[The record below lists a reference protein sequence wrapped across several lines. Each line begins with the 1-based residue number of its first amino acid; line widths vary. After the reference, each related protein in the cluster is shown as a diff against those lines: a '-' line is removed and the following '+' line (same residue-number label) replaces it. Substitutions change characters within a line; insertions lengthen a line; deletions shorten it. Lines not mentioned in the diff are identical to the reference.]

1 MNIKITNCT
10 ENNLKNISVEFEKG
24 KFTVVTGVSGSGK
37 SSLVYNTLFKESQR
51 LYLSSFP
58 AWQRKFF
65 GVTKKPAAELIC
77 GLDASLAVDQR
88 ADVSTSVSTVGTFSG
103 IYDLLRV
110 LFARH
115 AGISR
120 SVFSFNSALGYCEA
134 CKGNG
139 VEDFLDP
146 DLIVADWKK
155 SIRERALK
163 ITAPNGYIIY
173 SQVTLDVLDEVC
185 RAHGFSVDTPLCDLT
200 KEQLDVIFFGSEKI
214 KVAFGKHTLESRMKW
229 TGITAKPR
237 EEGYYKGVVN
247 VMEEILKRD
256 RNPNIL
262 RFVRSVKCKKCGGA
276 RLNDTALAVKIAG
289 KNIAEICDMN
299 LEKAVQFLSENAKE
313 LSLAE
318 QKIIN
323 EINKLLLE
331 LINIGLGHL
340 TLSENSSELNSSEIQ
355 RIRIASAASSPL
367 KGTTFVFDEPSIGLS
382 RGELKNVLS
391 LLIKIRDNGNTVIAV
406 EHDID
411 AIRMAD
417 NIVETGPGGGTEGGE
432 ILFSGRVD
440 DFLKNAE
447 TLATPTALALKK
459 YENGASELNLGSE
472 IISGKLNAVCG
483 RSSVEKKDFL
493 NSYIKELEEK
503 SMTYEKIDRSPIGRT
518 SRSNPAT
525 YTGVFDKIR
534 DLFASTEEA
543 KKRGFSKSHFS
554 FNGESGRCPKCEG
567 GGVIETGMKFMGSVE
582 TVCDKCNGKRFIDE
596 VLEVKVNGLSI
607 YDVLNLTVSQ
617 ALDFFKENKQITKTL
632 DIMARLGI
640 GYLLLG
646 QPSSTLSGGEAQR
659 IKLALWLSKIKEN
672 SVLIFEEPTA
682 GLHPADIEK
691 FVGILKSVA
700 ESGVTVLASDNNPVF
715 LKLADNVISF
725 GENESF
731 SLEKEAA
738 KEGNYEAEL
747 SKEIV
752 LRSIETHNLKNVDL
766 KIKANKFN
774 VVCGLSGSG
783 KTSLAFD
790 TLFVESIKAILSG
803 VSPYVKTFLLGK
815 NQSSVSKCDGLRA
828 GIGVSAKFS
837 VAGIRSTVGTLSGI
851 YEFVRMLFSR
861 AGRLEN
867 GRKCSFTAGDF
878 SFNSEKGACG
888 KCSGTGFI
896 LSCDLEKLSINR
908 ELSFADGALAATK
921 QGRFYADKDGQ
932 FIHTLFAAGKK
943 LGIDFSKPVS
953 ELTEKEFEIA
963 MFGAG
968 EDLFDV
974 NWEYKRGNVEGT
986 HSFQGKWIGFANL
999 ITDEFYRSL
1008 GNKNEEELRNLMGKT
1023 VCPECH
1029 GKRLKKELLSVKVAG
1044 MSIDEFCEKPV
1055 SEIGKILE
1063 TISFEDKTDEEIFLK
1078 IKAEIAEK
1086 VNKIISLG
1094 IGHLTLSRAASTLS
1108 TGERE
1113 RLRLVKSAADNLQN
1127 LIYVIDEPSRGLH
1140 PLECENMAKL
1150 LREIVEKGNTVVA
1163 VEHVPEIIKYADNI
1177 IECGPGSGSAGG
1189 KIVFEGNV
1197 GSLMKS
1203 DSWTAKTLGFKPVLK
1218 DCGFSEIL
1226 TISNISR
1233 NNLKNI
1239 SVSIPLGKTTVISGL
1254 SGSGKTTLI
1263 KYLAENIKDIPVFY
1277 DEKSTENIS
1286 ATSSNVASFA
1296 ECFDKIKKK
1305 FGKSFKITKNDI
1317 CKTCKGQG
1325 RNSVSM
1331 DFLGNVEHF
1340 CADCGGT
1347 GYAPN
1352 ILEFKYKEKNIAEIL
1367 DMEIREAAE
1376 FFEDDS
1382 NISKILNILDKC
1394 GLGYIK
1400 LTQSVSSLS
1409 SGELLR
1415 LYFGRSFAAAT
1426 EKSKEKS
1433 IFIFDEP
1440 SRGLHF
1446 ADVEKLLDIFKTLN
1460 DSGHTVILAEHRSQI
1475 IASADYIIDL
1485 GPGRG
1490 EEGGNVVFQ
1499 GKVKDILNCAESVTG
1514 KMIAN
1519 FGIVQ

>member
-1 MNIKITNCT
+1 MNIKIQNCT
-10 ENNLKNISVEFEKG
+10 ENNLKNISVEFQKG

-58 AWQRKFF
+58 AWHRKFF
-65 GVTKKPAAELIC
+65 GVTRKPDVERIS
-77 GLDASLAVDQR
+77 GLDACVAVDQR
-88 ADVSTSVSTVGTFSG
+88 ADVANSMSTVGTFSG

-115 AGISR
+115 AGVSR
-120 SVFSFNSALGYCEA
+120 SVFSFNSPLGACEA
-134 CKGNG
+134 CKGYG
-139 VEDFLDP
+139 VEDFLDYE
-146 DLIVADWKK
+146 LIIADKTK
-155 SIRERALK
+155 SIRDRALK

-185 RAHGFSVDTPLCDLT
+185 RAHGFSVNTPLCDLT
-200 KEQLDVIFFGSEKI
+200 DEQMKVIFFGSEKI
-214 KVAFGKHTLESRMKW
+214 KVPFGKHTLESRMKW

-237 EEGYYKGVVN
+237 EEGYYKGIIN
-247 VMEEILKRD
+247 VMAEILKRD

-262 RFVRSVKCKKCGGA
+262 RFVRSVPCSKCHGS
-276 RLNDTALAVKIAG
+276 RLNEKALSVIFAG
-289 KNIAEICDMN
+289 KNIAELCEMTLAD
-299 LEKAVQFLSENAKE
+299 LAGFLENAGSE
-313 LSLAE
+313 ANEAE
-318 QKIIN
+318 NKIIN

-382 RGELKNVLS
+382 RGELKNVLT

-406 EHDID
+406 EHDLD
-411 AIRMAD
+411 AILMAD
-417 NIVETGPGGGTEGGE
+417 NIVETGPGGGVNGGE
-432 ILFSGRVD
+432 ILFSGSVE

-447 TLATPTALALKK
+447 TLDTPTALALKK
-459 YENGASELNLGSE
+459 YENGASGLNFGSE

-483 RSSVEKKDFL
+483 KSSVEKKEFF

-503 SMTYEKIDRSPIGRT
+503 SITYEKIDRSPIGRT

-554 FNGESGRCPKCEG
+554 FNGEAGRCPKCEG

-596 VLEVKVNGLSI
+596 VLEVKVEGLSI

-617 ALDFFKENKQITKTL
+617 ALDFFKENKQIAKTL

-659 IKLALWLSKIKEN
+659 IKLALWLSKTKEN

-682 GLHPADIEK
+682 GLHPEDIEM
-691 FVGILKSVA
+691 FVAILKEVTRSGITVVA
-700 ESGVTVLASDNNPVF
+700 AENNPVF
-715 LKLADNVISF
+715 LRLADNVVSF
-725 GENESF
+725 GDERF
-731 SLEKEAA
+731 TLEKTAA
-738 KEGNYEAEL
+738 KAGNYEAEL
-747 SKEIV
+747 AKDIV
-752 LRSIETHNLKNVDL
+752 LQSIETHNLKNVDL
-766 KIKANKFN
+766 KIKPNKFN

-815 NQSSVSKCDGLRA
+815 NQSSVSKCEGLRA

-861 AGRLEN
+861 AGRGEN
-867 GRKCSFTAGDF
+867 GEKCAFTAGDF

-896 LSCDLEKLSINR
+896 LSCDLEKLSINH

-963 MFGAG
+963 MSGAG
-968 EDLFDV
+968 EDVFDV

-1023 VCPECH
+1023 VCPECN
-1029 GKRLKKELLSVKVAG
+1029 GKRLKKELLSVRVAG

-1055 SEIGKILE
+1055 SEVGKILE
-1063 TISFEDKTDEEIFLK
+1063 TISFEDKTDEEIFCK

-1094 IGHLTLSRAASTLS
+1094 IGHLSLSRAASTLS

-1177 IECGPGSGSAGG
+1177 IECGPGSGSNGG

-1197 GSLMKS
+1197 ESLIKS
-1203 DSWTAKTLGFKPVLK
+1203 DSWTAKTLNFKPVLK
-1218 DCGFSEIL
+1218 DCDFSEFL
-1226 TISNISR
+1226 TVSNISR

-1317 CKTCKGQG
+1317 CKTCKGTG
-1325 RNSVSM
+1325 KNSVSM

-1340 CADCGGT
+1340 CADCNGT
-1347 GYAPN
+1347 GYAPD
-1352 ILEFKYKEKNIAEIL
+1352 ILEFRYKEKNIAEIL
-1367 DMEIREAAE
+1367 DMEIGSAAE
-1376 FFEDDS
+1376 FFEDDAS
-1382 NISKILNILDKC
+1382 ISKILNILRDC

-1400 LTQSVSSLS
+1400 LSQSVSSLS

-1460 DSGHTVILAEHRSQI
+1460 VAGHTVILAEHRSQI

-1499 GKVKDILNCAESVTG
+1499 GKVKDIVKCAGSVTG
-1514 KMIAN
+1514 KMISN
-1519 FGIVQ
+1519 FGISQ